1 METRAQCRVNAE
13 AQKQRDIFPSF
24 IASEDIDSSDIIE
37 QSFREITE
45 TCNAIVDSM
54 DVLER
59 TIVDDLAAGGR
70 EENTRDISFC
80 EIASPSEDPQ
90 AERTQNIVV
99 QPLSEQKHPNRTLAS
114 QQKDQWIE
122 KIRSECRQ
130 TAAVRPNAIYVCGR
144 CQDDLDDNHNL
155 LILSAAKDHATDG
168 STQIVL
174 IYQRWTTSNC

>member
-1 METRAQCRVNAE
+1 MNAE

-80 EIASPSEDPQ
+80 EIVSPSEDPQ

-114 QQKDQWIE
+114 QLNRRINGL
-122 KIRSECRQ
+122 RR
-130 TAAVRPNAIYVCGR
+130 
-144 CQDDLDDNHNL
+144 
-155 LILSAAKDHATDG
+155 
-168 STQIVL
+168 
-174 IYQRWTTSNC
+174 